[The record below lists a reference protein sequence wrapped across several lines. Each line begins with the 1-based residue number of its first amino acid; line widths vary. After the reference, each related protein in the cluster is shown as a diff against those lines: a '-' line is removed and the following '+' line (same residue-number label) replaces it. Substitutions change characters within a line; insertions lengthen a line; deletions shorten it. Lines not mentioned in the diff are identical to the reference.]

1 MAPRVLIVGGGIV
14 GCAVAYELARRQ
26 CRVEL
31 LADRGLAQGATQAS
45 GGMLVPYVESHN
57 RGPML
62 ELSVRSLALY
72 DEFVARVRSDLHAE
86 SEPFEYSR
94 NGSLQVA
101 FREEDA
107 SLLQTSGMWMGANGV
122 ACDWIPG
129 GDLHRVEPALAA
141 GALGGL
147 IVQEHGVVG
156 AQAFTEAVWEAAS
169 ARGARFSPVQ
179 VVALR
184 RDGPEWVAE
193 GSGIEV
199 RADVA
204 VLAAGAWTGAIRIQG
219 VPFVPVK
226 PVRGQLLYL
235 HTAGEPLTRVIW
247 GPRCY
252 LIPWRDG
259 TLLVG
264 ATLEH
269 VGFDLRNTAAGV
281 HDLLDAAAELV
292 PATWNATFLGAR
304 AGLRPGTPDDL
315 PILGQ
320 PAAAPGLFYATGHYR
335 NGVLLAPVTAKLLG
349 DVIVDQVADPLLCHF
364 SPDRFGGSH
373 GQALER

>member
-1 MAPRVLIVGGGIV
+1 MPPRVLIIGGGII
-14 GCAVAYELARRQ
+14 GCATAYELARRG

-31 LADRGLAQGATQAS
+31 VADRGLAQGATQAS

-72 DEFVARVRSDLHAE
+72 DEFVARVRADARADIE
-86 SEPFEYSR
+86 AFEYSR
-94 NGSLQVA
+94 NGSLQIA

-107 SLLQTSGMWMGANGV
+107 SLLQNAGMWMGANGV

-129 GDLHRVEPALAA
+129 GDLRRVEPALAEGGL
-141 GALGGL
+141 GAL
-147 IVQEHGVVG
+147 IVHEHGVVG
-156 AQAFTEAVWEAAS
+156 AQAFTEAIWDAAC
-169 ARGARFSPVQ
+169 AHGARFTPSQ
-179 VVALR
+179 VNALR
-184 RDGPEWVAE
+184 RDGTRWVAE
-193 GSGIEV
+193 GSGGSLA
-199 RADVA
+199 ADIA
-204 VLAAGAWTGAIRIQG
+204 VLAAGAGAGAIQIEDA
-219 VPFVPVK
+219 PPVAVR
-226 PVRGQLLYL
+226 PVRGQLLHL
-235 HTAGEPLTRVIW
+235 HASGEPLTRVIW

-269 VGFDLRNTAAGV
+269 VGFDPRNTVAGV
-281 HDLLDAAAELV
+281 HDLLDAATELV
-292 PATWNATFLGAR
+292 PATWNATFRGAR

-320 PAAAPGLFYATGHYR
+320 RPDAAGLFYAAGHYR
-335 NGVLLAPVTAKLLG
+335 NGVLLAPITAKLLG
-349 DVIVDQVADPLLCHF
+349 DAIVDGIEDPLLRRF
-364 SPDRFGGSH
+364 SPDRFGGTH
-373 GQALER
+373 AQALDT